1 MPVKTI
7 ILLLAIAYII
17 TTIAIIRLQRL
28 QINQVKKAAS
38 QKDKQA
44 EIDLAWRKYQKAKIE
59 AEKES
64 LQGKDDEE
72 ICIILNN
79 LINKF

>member
-7 ILLLAIAYII
+7 MLLLIIAYII

-28 QINQVKKAAS
+28 QINQAKKAAN
-38 QKDKQA
+38 QKEKQA
-44 EIDLAWRKYQKAKIE
+44 EIDIAWRKYQKAKIE

-64 LQGKDDEE
+64 LQGEDDEE

-79 LINKF
+79 LVNKF